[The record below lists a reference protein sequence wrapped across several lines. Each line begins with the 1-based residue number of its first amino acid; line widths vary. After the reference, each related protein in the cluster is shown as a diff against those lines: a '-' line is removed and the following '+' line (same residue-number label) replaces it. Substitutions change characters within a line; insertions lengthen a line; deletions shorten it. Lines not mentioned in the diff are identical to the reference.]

1 VCFFPTTKQHW
12 RHCSSARRFLL
23 HQLSQSTSQ
32 PCLNYQLGTKTQ
44 YPLEIHSAEQRAS
57 TNTASA
63 PCLYCAVQHNT
74 QELQLQLSCQLQ
86 HSDCIT
92 SVHGQIILET
102 DGTPKQVQP
111 SARTAMLVQ
120 SLVGVAKADTQ
131 SHKPSSQTPPVPT
144 HANLPHTVPHK
155 IPDSP
160 LPSERLCQLP
170 TEIKAADHC
179 LSFM

>member
-1 VCFFPTTKQHW
+1 MLSPTTKQHW
-12 RHCSSARRFLL
+12 RHCSSARRCLL

-44 YPLEIHSAEQRAS
+44 YPLEIHSAQQRAS

-63 PCLYCAVQHNT
+63 PCLHCAVQHNT

-86 HSDCIT
+86 HRDCIT

-131 SHKPSSQTPPVPT
+131 SQAHKRHQYLHMPT
-144 HANLPHTVPHK
+144 FHTRFHTRSPIPH
-155 IPDSP
+155 SP
-160 LPSERLCQLP
+160 LNDYGICQQKSKQLA
-170 TEIKAADHC
+170 TA
-179 LSFM
+179 